1 MKSKRISAGD
11 VAREAGVSRTTVS
24 FVLNNTPGKNISEP
38 TRQKVLLTAS
48 RLGYTP
54 NEDARRLAMVRHNS
68 IGLYICHSQYVYT
81 DAFIVRTV
89 EGMSQA
95 VNRHR
100 VRLVIHPLTL
110 HEPSYL
116 ELARKDG
123 VDGIILINA
132 HDEDPALAEVVDAGF
147 PAVTMD
153 YLPDTAV
160 DQVYVDNSR
169 AAAELI
175 EYLVDL
181 GHRRIAMITH
191 AALVYSASKLRLAGY
206 RGALAAA
213 GIPYDANL
221 VRYGD
226 FSEHSGYSAMQ
237 QLLALDPPPSAVFAG
252 NDVVAYGA
260 MSAARDSG
268 LEIPADLSIVGFD
281 DDYLSRYLNPPLTT
295 VALPAAGMG
304 SAAASLLISR
314 FDGEVSESPSHIVLP
329 AHVSVRGSCARR
341 EAS

>member
-1 MKSKRISAGD
+1 M
-11 VAREAGVSRTTVS
+11 SRTTVS

-100 VRLVIHPLTL
+100 ARLVIHPLTL
-110 HEPSYL
+110 NESSYL
-116 ELARKDG
+116 KLARQDE

-132 HDEDPALAEVVDAGF
+132 HDEDPALAELESAGF
-147 PAVTMD
+147 PAVAMD
-153 YLPDTAV
+153 YLPDSGV
-160 DQVYVDNSR
+160 DQVYVDSKR
-169 AAAELI
+169 AAAELVQ
-175 EYLVDL
+175 YLVDL

-191 AALVYSASKLRLAGY
+191 ASVVYSASKMRLAGY
-206 RGALAAA
+206 RRALDAA
-213 GIPYDANL
+213 GIDYESSL

-226 FSEHSGYSAMQ
+226 FSEHSGYAAMQ
-237 QLLALDPPPSAVFAG
+237 SLLALDWPPTAVFAG

-260 MSAARDSG
+260 MSAIRDAG
-268 LEIPADLSIVGFD
+268 LAIPGDMSIVGFD

-314 FDGEVSESPSHIVLP
+314 LDGEVADFPTRIVLP
-329 AHVSVRGSCARR
+329 AHISVRGSCLRR
-341 EAS
+341 EQ